1 MDITGN
7 NVAFFYRAGDADS
20 LEVAEYYRD
29 ARNVPGGQLVAIACS
44 DEEVLS
50 SPASF
55 AAEVEDLV
63 NTAITTPPL
72 SGRDIYVIILGYNVP
87 GGFYDGQDLISSVS
101 RIMRI
106 GHAYSKKQGN
116 TFYIQKSENGLY
128 VPSDNTYAYIAARI
142 DAPTVAAAKA
152 IIDNNTSF
160 IRQRV
165 VNGRFYLDPYFG
177 LSSELYDSYQ
187 AVLYE
192 FAAKNIP
199 QLKTPLRMTVTDD
212 PYTDPAFACLEQD
225 SFYWGGLADYAS
237 DSFFL
242 STNTTRVFL
251 YSMDAEPAATI
262 KDSTETQWVEVA
274 LNNGYCSAAGG
285 MSATS
290 PDEFLSANG
299 FFTTLEEGGI
309 IGEAFLFSLPY
320 FNCPITFIGDPLATA
335 TFPEYNTDVV
345 NQPNLFCTSYGFTAA
360 PYGFLINIDDIELPD
375 SDDCWN
381 DDGDRFRISTINV
394 DPNGL
399 YRLKLAGNCLW
410 SKRLPYSLT
419 SIRWF
424 APIADPDPCN
434 DIPTSIVDG
443 EVVQHHLDIS
453 MTISKVASSTG
464 VYYVHTTIQTPRQD
478 VGHTIK
484 PKGYIKVF
492 DGGFYYHSM
501 TRDWDTYMFNTYL
514 SYSIG
519 TSSVT
524 GKNGTI
530 QINKQY
536 FINGQ
541 ESIFL

>member
-29 ARNVPGGQLVAIACS
+29 ARNVPGDQLVAIACS
-44 DEEVLS
+44 DEEILS
-50 SPASF
+50 SQASF

-72 SGRDIYVIILGYNVP
+72 NGRDIYVIILGYNVP

-106 GHAYSKKQGN
+106 GHAYTKKEGN
-116 TFYIQKSENGLY
+116 TFYIQKSENNLY
-128 VPSDNTYAYIAARI
+128 EPADTGYAYIVARI
-142 DAPTVAAAKA
+142 DAPTVDAAKN
-152 IIDNNTSF
+152 IIDNNTQF

-177 LSSELYDSYQ
+177 LSSELYDVYQ

-199 QLKTPLRMTVTDD
+199 QLKIPLRMTVTDD
-212 PYTDPAFACLEQD
+212 PYVDPCFACLEQD

-242 STNTTRVFL
+242 STNTARVFL
-251 YSMDAEPAATI
+251 YSMDTEPAATV
-262 KDSTETQWVEVA
+262 KDTTETQWVEVA
-274 LNNGYCSAAGG
+274 LSNSYCSAAGG

-290 PDEFLSANG
+290 PDEFLSAGG

-320 FNCPITFIGDPLATA
+320 FNCPITFIGDPLATT
-335 TFPEYNTDVV
+335 TFPEYNTDTA

-381 DDGDRFRISTINV
+381 DDGDRFRISAINV

-399 YRLKLAGNCLW
+399 YRLKLTDNCLW
-410 SKRLPYSLT
+410 SKRLPYALT

-424 APIADPDPCN
+424 NPITDPDPCN
-434 DIPTSIVDG
+434 DIPTSIADG

-484 PKGYIKVF
+484 PAGYIKIF

-501 TRDWDTYMFNTYL
+501 TRDWETYMFNTYL
-514 SYSIG
+514 DYSID
-519 TSSVT
+519 TNSVV

-541 ESIFL
+541 ESVFL

>member
-7 NVAFFYRAGDADS
+7 NVAFFYRTGDADS

-29 ARNVPGGQLVAIACS
+29 ARNVPGDQIVAIACS
-44 DEEVLS
+44 DEEILNNQ
-50 SPASF
+50 ASF

-63 NTAITTPPL
+63 NTALTTPPL
-72 SGRDIYVIILGYNVP
+72 NGKDIYVIILGYNVP

-101 RIMRI
+101 RIMRV
-106 GHAYSKKQGN
+106 GQTYSKKEAN
-116 TFYIQKSENGLY
+116 TFYIQKADNNLY
-128 VPSDNTYAYIAARI
+128 EPADTGYAYIASRI

-152 IIDNNTSF
+152 IIDNNTF
-160 IRQRV
+160 FMRQRV

-177 LSSELYDSYQ
+177 LSSELYDVYQ

-199 QLKTPLRMTVTDD
+199 QLNIPLRMTVTDD
-212 PYTDPAFACLEQD
+212 PYVDPSFACLEQD

-242 STNTTRVFL
+242 STNTARVFL
-251 YSMDAEPAATI
+251 YSMDSEPAATV
-262 KDSTETQWVEVA
+262 KDATESQWVEVA
-274 LNNGYCSAAGG
+274 LSNGYCSAAGG
-285 MSATS
+285 MSDTS

-299 FFTTLEEGGI
+299 FFSTLEAGGTM
-309 IGEAFLFSLPY
+309 GEAFLFSLPF
-320 FNCPITFIGDPLATA
+320 FNSPITFVGDPLATA

-375 SDDCWN
+375 SDDCWESN
-381 DDGDRFRISTINV
+381 GDRFRISAIDI

-399 YRLKLAGNCLW
+399 YRLKLDDNCLW
-410 SKRLPYSLT
+410 SKRLPYALT

-424 APIADPDPCN
+424 APITEPDPCN
-434 DIPTSIVDG
+434 ETPSSTAEG
-443 EVVQHHLDIS
+443 ELIQHHLDIV

-484 PKGYIKVF
+484 PAGYIKVF
-492 DGGFYYHSM
+492 DGGFYYHAT
-501 TRDWDTYMFNTYL
+501 TRDWNTYMFNTYL
-514 SYSIG
+514 DYSIG
-519 TSSVT
+519 TT
-524 GKNGTI
+524 FTMGKNGTI

-541 ESIFL
+541 ESVFL